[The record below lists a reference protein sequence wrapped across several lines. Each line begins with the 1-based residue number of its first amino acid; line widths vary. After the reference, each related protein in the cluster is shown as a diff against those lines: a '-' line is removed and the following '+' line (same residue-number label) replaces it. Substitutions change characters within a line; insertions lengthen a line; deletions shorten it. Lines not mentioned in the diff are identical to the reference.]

1 MLKLGCVDILQFL
14 LILNCALRAHVR
26 RKHFTNALLHYICYI
41 TLICCGEHNDLS
53 LIPAS
58 SSSSNE
64 YNLPRLIA
72 ANISD
77 SPSTGLRHPSFGG
90 RCRKAV
96 LGVCKY
102 LSSPMSVCFACFV
115 RNPLDLR
122 FVIMCSVTGRHFD
135 TLMVYCC
142 R

>member
-1 MLKLGCVDILQFL
+1 MFKLGCIDILQFL

-26 RKHFTNALLHYICYI
+26 CKHFTNALSHYIWYI

-53 LIPAS
+53 LIRAS

-77 SPSTGLRHPSFGG
+77 SKH
-90 RCRKAV
+90 
-96 LGVCKY
+96 
-102 LSSPMSVCFACFV
+102 
-115 RNPLDLR
+115 
-122 FVIMCSVTGRHFD
+122 
-135 TLMVYCC
+135 
-142 R
+142 